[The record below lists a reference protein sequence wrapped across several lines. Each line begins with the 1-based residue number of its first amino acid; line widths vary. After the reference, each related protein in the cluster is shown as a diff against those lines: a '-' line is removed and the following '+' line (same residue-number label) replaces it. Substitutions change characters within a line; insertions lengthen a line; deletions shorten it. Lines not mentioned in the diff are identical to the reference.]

1 MKIRNKIKFFLL
13 NHPYVNP
20 YRFTKERFIRNLTKN
35 KRLFPDFLIIGYHKA
50 GTTSLYDYLVQF
62 ENIGSAQKKEVQ
74 FFALSYWRGLQ
85 WYRTFFPTNLTKK
98 KIEMKTNEK
107 FITGEASPYY
117 IFHPLSLERI
127 HKTLPDIKLIL
138 LLRNPIDRAYSHYM
152 HQRRLKKENVNTFEK
167 VIEKDEERFEV
178 MYKMFKEDKIREYN
192 QEKYG
197 IPYISI
203 GKYVRD
209 VKKLLELF
217 PADQILIL
225 KSDEFEQSPLNV
237 IKDVL
242 EFLGITSKEKI
253 DLRKKNIGKYN
264 EMNINTRKKLIDY
277 YKPYNQELQK
287 ILNMNLNWDK

>member
-1 MKIRNKIKFFLL
+1 
-13 NHPYVNP
+13 
-20 YRFTKERFIRNLTKN
+20 
-35 KRLFPDFLIIGYHKA
+35 
-50 GTTSLYDYLVQF
+50 
-62 ENIGSAQKKEVQ
+62 
-74 FFALSYWRGLQ
+74 
-85 WYRTFFPTNLTKK
+85 
-98 KIEMKTNEK
+98 MKTNEK

-242 EFLGITSKEKI
+242 KFLGITSKEKI

>member
-1 MKIRNKIKFFLL
+1 MKIRNKIRFFLL
-13 NHPYVNP
+13 NHPHIDP
-20 YRFTKERFIRNLTKN
+20 YRFSKERFIRNLTKN
-35 KRLFPDFLIIGYHKA
+35 KRLLPDFLIIGYPKS

-62 ENIGSAQKKEVQ
+62 ENIGSAQKKEVL
-74 FFALSYWRGLQ
+74 FYSLSYWRGLQ

-98 KIEMKTNEK
+98 KIELKTNGK

-127 HKTLPDIKLIL
+127 HKTLPGIKLIL

-152 HQRRLKKENVNTFEK
+152 HQRRLKKENVSTFEE

-192 QEKYG
+192 RKNYG

-225 KSDEFEQSPLNV
+225 KSEEFEQSPLDI
-237 IKDVL
+237 IKEVL
-242 EFLGITSKEKI
+242 KFLGITSKEKI
-253 DLRKKNIGKYN
+253 DLKKKNIGKYN
-264 EMNINTRKKLIDY
+264 QMNIDTRKKLINFY
-277 YKPYNQELQK
+277 RPYNQELQK
-287 ILNMNLNWDK
+287 ILKMNLNWDN